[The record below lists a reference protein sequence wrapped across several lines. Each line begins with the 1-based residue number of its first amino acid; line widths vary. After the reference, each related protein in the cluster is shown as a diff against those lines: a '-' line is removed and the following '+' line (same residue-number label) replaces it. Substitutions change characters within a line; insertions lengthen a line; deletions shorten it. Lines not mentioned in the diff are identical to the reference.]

1 MLVRLVLAPTS
12 RQVACRVTTGAVSS
26 GCLLSGAVAVLGI
39 VKKPDAE
46 FGCHSDARMHSQIR
60 TGEGTTHLPLK
71 VS

>member
-1 MLVRLVLAPTS
+1 MPGVPCSSLHFEAS
-12 RQVACRVTTGAVSS
+12 CCVTMEAVSS

-46 FGCHSDARMHSQIR
+46 FGYHADTHMQSQIR